1 FVDLAAERDSRPG
14 DRVEVWLKRERTK
27 LQALR
32 DSGDLDEPSF
42 AAELD
47 RLHLQAGAEA
57 RRVGESAD
65 PEPVSVLAAVRG
77 CRQLV
82 VLGDPGSGKTTLLRY
97 LAFRHTTALV
107 NGSEVV
113 DEELGRPRFPIYVRL
128 GDFARSSDRTGG
140 IRPFLAGYFRG
151 RECPSHGLADLLE
164 RKLASGECLVLLD
177 GLVEVASAVGRPA
190 VGAP

>member
-1 FVDLAAERDSRPG
+1 TETDQAHYLHWVRDQHRYLRTAGMVRNTMVQIPLRDVFVDLAAERDSRPG

-113 DEELGRPRFPIYVRL
+113 DEELGRPRFP
-128 GDFARSSDRTGG
+128 
-140 IRPFLAGYFRG
+140 
-151 RECPSHGLADLLE
+151 
-164 RKLASGECLVLLD
+164 
-177 GLVEVASAVGRPA
+177 
-190 VGAP
+190 